1 MRIAFLVP
9 APFTTVS
16 GGYAYDRRMVE
27 GLRAAGHAVDVIEL
41 DGRHP
46 LPDDAAHAAAARAWA
61 ALPAEAHIVI
71 DGLGLPAFAPLADAL
86 AARGATGLIH
96 HPTAIEPGF
105 GEEERNRLRTAERA
119 LLPLL
124 ARVIVTSA
132 PTADQLVKDFGVDRA
147 RIAIVLPGTAP
158 AARVGGSGGAGC
170 EILAVGT
177 LVPRKG
183 HDVLMRALAR
193 LFDLDWHLTI
203 VGSPGRDRVHAD
215 GLRALAD
222 TLRIADRVTFAGEL
236 GETELDALWRKT
248 DIFALATWWEG
259 YGMAVAE
266 ALRRGIPVAVTAGGA
281 AAALVPVEAGIT
293 CQPGDVDGYSKALR
307 RMVFDTGLRHDMA
320 EAAWRAGQ
328 ALPDWDAQISAF
340 AQALA

>member
-1 MRIAFLVP
+1 M
-9 APFTTVS
+9 
-16 GGYAYDRRMVE
+16 
-27 GLRAAGHAVDVIEL
+27 
-41 DGRHP
+41 
-46 LPDDAAHAAAARAWA
+46 
-61 ALPAEAHIVI
+61 
-71 DGLGLPAFAPLADAL
+71 
-86 AARGATGLIH
+86 
-96 HPTAIEPGF
+96 
-105 GEEERNRLRTAERA
+105 
-119 LLPLL
+119 L

-132 PTADQLVKDFGVDRA
+132 PTADQLVKEFGVERA
-147 RIAIVLPGTAP
+147 RIGIVLPGTAP
-158 AARVGGSGGAGC
+158 AARVGGSGGPGC
-170 EILAVGT
+170 AILAVGT

-203 VGSPGRDRVHAD
+203 VGSPDRDHVHAD
-215 GLRALAD
+215 GLRALAE
-222 TLRIADRVTFAGEL
+222 TLRIAERVSFAGEL
-236 GETELDALWRKT
+236 GEAELDALWQRT

-307 RMVFDTGLRHDMA
+307 RMIFDTGLRHDMA
-320 EAAWRAGQ
+320 DAAWRAGQ
-328 ALPDWDAQISAF
+328 ALPDWDAQIAAF